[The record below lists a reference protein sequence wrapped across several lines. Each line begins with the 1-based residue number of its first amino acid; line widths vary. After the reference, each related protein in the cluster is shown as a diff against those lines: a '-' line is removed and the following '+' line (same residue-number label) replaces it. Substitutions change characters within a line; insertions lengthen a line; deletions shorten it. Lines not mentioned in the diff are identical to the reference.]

1 MVAGDQLQPWVSS
14 LEIAAFRATRKPSHN
29 YFQNI
34 FAPRISLK
42 QKPFNP
48 NSISQSRS
56 DHHRFSHPPVLV
68 SNQGAVVHRSLPG
81 SNFPGQETSKYGETG
96 LPVLLRAYGYCN
108 GGFPTEDLSGSLNK
122 PRLKRKT

>member
-1 MVAGDQLQPWVSS
+1 M
-14 LEIAAFRATRKPSHN
+14 
-29 YFQNI
+29 
-34 FAPRISLK
+34 LK
-42 QKPFNP
+42 QKPFN
-48 NSISQSRS
+48 QSSSLCR
-56 DHHRFSHPPVLV
+56 RVPPARLSHPPVLL

-81 SNFPGQETSKYGETG
+81 SNFPGRETSKYGETG